1 MSSVG
6 SCQEC
11 VGARAALGKA
21 SHTNP
26 DITQCAG
33 AWLCLL
39 PLLCCAAV
47 SQRNI
52 AEHFPHLAAERGALL
67 EALLEFA
74 EEHLERFPE
83 PDVAADVYITAS
95 GWARTFCDSCLT
107 CNLF

>member
-67 EALLEFA
+67 EFA